1 MSSIVLNDLNFI
13 ERAVSEPSKLTGG
26 RIISLPGLSR
36 PIVLNLDFGGLP
48 SSSGVGSVGSSDS
61 ETSSSATAQ
70 ISGDQGGTTETFTL
84 TQSNKF

>member
-1 MSSIVLNDLNFI
+1 MSSIVLNDLNFL

-26 RIISLPGLSR
+26 RIIAFPGLSR
-36 PIVLNLDFGGLP
+36 PIVLNLNLEGLP
-48 SSSGVGSVGSSDS
+48 SSSGVGTSDS

>member
-13 ERAVSEPSKLTGG
+13 ERAVSEPRNLTGG
-26 RIISLPGLSR
+26 RIIAFPSLSG
-36 PIVLNLDFGGLP
+36 PIVLNLNLEGLP
-48 SSSGVGSVGSSDS
+48 SSGNVDSVGSSNS

>member
-26 RIISLPGLSR
+26 RIIALPGLLSR
-36 PIVLNLDFGGLP
+36 PIVLNLNLEGLP
-48 SSSGVGSVGSSDS
+48 SSSGVDSVGSSNS

-84 TQSNKF
+84 TQ